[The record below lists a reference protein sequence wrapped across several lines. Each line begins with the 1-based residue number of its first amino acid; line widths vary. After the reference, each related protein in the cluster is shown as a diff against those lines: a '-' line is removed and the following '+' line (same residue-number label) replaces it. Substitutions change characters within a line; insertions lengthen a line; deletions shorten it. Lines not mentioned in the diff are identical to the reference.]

1 MKNSILKVNKYRYR
15 TNCELLNAL
24 FGTSYRGYQ
33 FSVYRLN
40 DDCYVWMVEFDGENN
55 GWHNKKDGDTI
66 IERRK
71 EYSRH
76 WVFQAGLNYKY
87 RLVFEKCK
95 DKAGHY
101 FYFHGVFK
109 TLKISDDKL
118 ERTLIKVQDEINLKD
133 LKF

>member
-1 MKNSILKVNKYRYR
+1 MKNNILKIGRYNYH

-24 FGTSYRGYQ
+24 FGTSYKYYQ
-33 FSVYRLN
+33 STVYSLSS
-40 DDCYVWMVEFDGENN
+40 DCYVWMVEFNGENN
-55 GWHNKKDGDTI
+55 GWHNEKDGDTI
-66 IERRK
+66 IERQENK
-71 EYSRH
+71 SESS
-76 WVFQAGLNYKY
+76 VFQAGLNYKY
-87 RLVFEKCK
+87 RLVFEKRK

>member
-1 MKNSILKVNKYRYR
+1 MKNTILKVKEYHYR

-24 FGTSYRGYQ
+24 FGTSYQGYQ

-40 DDCYVWMVEFDGENN
+40 DDYYVWMVAFNTKKN
-55 GWHNKKDGDTI
+55 GWHNEMNDDTI

-71 EYSRH
+71 EYSNH
-76 WVFQAGLNYKY
+76 WVFQAGLKHKY

-95 DKAGHY
+95 AKHN

-109 TLKISDDKL
+109 TSKISDDNL
-118 ERTLIKVQDEINLKD
+118 ERTLIKVKDEINLKN